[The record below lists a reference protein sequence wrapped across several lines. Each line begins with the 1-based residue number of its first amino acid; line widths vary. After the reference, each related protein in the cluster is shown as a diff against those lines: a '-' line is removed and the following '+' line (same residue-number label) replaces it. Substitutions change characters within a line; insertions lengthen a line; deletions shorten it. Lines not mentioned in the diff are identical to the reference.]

1 MYFLCRSNF
10 RAWKNQS
17 WSTILHL
24 AVNGDKGHR
33 SMGRARE
40 IELTQARYDGESRK
54 KDRIVCEIPLTILVN
69 GMELATMQCTPDK
82 LEYLAVGFLLSEGLI
97 KKETEIKGITLNEK
111 GWHIRVEIAG
121 DGLLEEGV
129 RSKRVIGKGCAGG
142 TSFYR
147 AVDAEDCLPLISN
160 VLISKEKIFSMMKK
174 FLGMSDLYKDT
185 GGVHSAA
192 LSIAEKIEIFAE
204 DIGRHNAIDKILG
217 ECFLKGISTEDGII
231 LTTGRV
237 SSEIL
242 IKVAKQ
248 RIPVIVAR
256 SVPTDMAVGLA
267 ERLNITLIGSVKKS
281 RMNIYTHDWRVK
293 VDAIP
298 KKG

>member
-1 MYFLCRSNF
+1 
-10 RAWKNQS
+10 
-17 WSTILHL
+17 
-24 AVNGDKGHR
+24 
-33 SMGRARE
+33 MGRARE